1 MGWKRDENVKN
12 GNFDEKWVLIWTN
25 LRIAIHLSLVPLSGI
40 ENSASKCLGIYFFW
54 HSFCPVNVTNC
65 HNLQLLIT
73 SKFLI
78 FEFLIFIT
86 RNATD
91 DFYFKGCTVSHQWC
105 FQIHFSENQKEFVQR
120 SHQLNWC
127 VWNKNSR
134 KISKFCFLWFWK
146 KKRNFEKNA
155 KFWIEP
161 KLKFRYVVGAERK
174 QLAKSLSL
182 TETQV
187 NYVIWSGYK
196 MYLNVPKNIR
206 GCE

>member
-1 MGWKRDENVKN
+1 MIIWHFFSLIKMRWKRDENVKN

-86 RNATD
+86 RDAD
-91 DFYFKGCTVSHQWC
+91 YFKILFLGMYSQSPMMFPNPFLRKPKRIRTAFTPAQLMRLEQE
-105 FQIHFSENQKEFVQR
+105 FKKNQ
-120 SHQLNWC
+120 
-127 VWNKNSR
+127 
-134 KISKFCFLWFWK
+134 
-146 KKRNFEKNA
+146 
-155 KFWIEP
+155 
-161 KLKFRYVVGAERK
+161 
-174 QLAKSLSL
+174 
-182 TETQV
+182 
-187 NYVIWSGYK
+187 
-196 MYLNVPKNIR
+196 
-206 GCE
+206 